1 MTLSAKWTAVSF
13 FALTGVAMGSF
24 AFAGCSVTSGNPT
37 TGDGGG
43 TTITPPSGDSST
55 GDSSTGDGGPA
66 AVCEGSKQTSGD
78 FFSPACQA
86 KLNAVCCPE
95 LKACFDLVP
104 TKDDA
109 GATGQDCNGYSK
121 CIDLCTKKTDGTK
134 ETDPMKVSLCDDDC
148 DALTSQNVIDG
159 YKAIVECATAKAASE
174 CQ

>member
-43 TTITPPSGDSST
+43 TPITPPSGDSST

-148 DALTSQNVIDG
+148 DALTSPNVIDG

>member
-24 AFAGCSVTSGNPT
+24 AFAGCTVTSGNPT

-43 TTITPPSGDSST
+43 TPVTDPDSGVTTTTDS
-55 GDSSTGDGGPA
+55 GA
-66 AVCEGSKQTSGD
+66 AVCQGSKQTSGD
-78 FFSPACQA
+78 FFSAACQA
-86 KLNAVCCPE
+86 KLNSVCCTE

-104 TKDDA
+104 TADDA
-109 GATGQDCNGYSK
+109 GTTGSDCNGYST
-121 CIDLCTKKTDGTK
+121 CIDTCTKKTDGTP

-148 DALTSQNVIDG
+148 DALSSQNVIDG
-159 YKAIVECATAKAASE
+159 YKAIVDCATAKAASE

>member
-43 TTITPPSGDSST
+43 TPITPPTGDSST

-159 YKAIVECATAKAASE
+159 YKAIVDCATAKAASE

>member
-13 FALTGVAMGSF
+13 FALTGVAAGSF
-24 AFAGCSVTSGNPT
+24 AFAGCTVTSGNPT

-43 TTITPPSGDSST
+43 IPVKDPDSGVTTTTDSGS
-55 GDSSTGDGGPA
+55 DGGA
-66 AVCEGSKQTSGD
+66 AVCQGNKQTSGD
-78 FFSPACQA
+78 FFSPTCQA

-104 TKDDA
+104 TADDA
-109 GATGQDCNGYSK
+109 GTTGQDCNAYSK
-121 CIDLCTKKTDGTK
+121 CIDLCTKKTDGTP
-134 ETDPMKVSLCDDDC
+134 EPDPMKISLCDDDC

-159 YKAIVECATAKAASE
+159 YKAIVDCATAKAASE

>member
-13 FALTGVAMGSF
+13 FALTGVAVA
-24 AFAGCSVTSGNPT
+24 AFAGCSVTTGNPT

-43 TTITPPSGDSST
+43 TPVVPPTGDSST
-55 GDSSTGDGGPA
+55 GDSSTGDAGPA
-66 AVCEGSKQTSGD
+66 VVCEGNKQTSGD
-78 FFSPACQA
+78 FFSPTCQA

-104 TKDDA
+104 TADDA
-109 GATGQDCNGYSK
+109 GTTGQDCNAYSK
-121 CIDLCTKKTDGTK
+121 CIDLCTKKTDGTP
-134 ETDPMKVSLCDDDC
+134 EPDPMKISLCDDDC

-159 YKAIVECATAKAASE
+159 YKAIVDCATAKAASE